1 MSVSF
6 AFTQKNDYKYLPST
20 EYLRY
25 TSINYL
31 FLAFILFENLFK
43 PRQLPS
49 ATSKQCFEQPATSFL
64 VCSLIFIEYKCS
76 SKAFIYLTFIIYYIS
91 QKRSRILTLIDQY
104 FLKSKNTLKHQ
115 GAILTSNIKLLGSG
129 DLLEALLPKRR
140 SQPSTR
146 SKDCPC
152 LRILQ
157 ARNGDAQVSYGKY
170 AFHH

>member
-1 MSVSF
+1 MATLGTISGFSF
-6 AFTQKNDYKYLPST
+6 SSRSRLSLLLKISRLNIDP
-20 EYLRY
+20 
-25 TSINYL
+25 
-31 FLAFILFENLFK
+31 
-43 PRQLPS
+43 
-49 ATSKQCFEQPATSFL
+49 TSFYFTL
-64 VCSLIFIEYKCS
+64 NKCS

-91 QKRSRILTLIDQY
+91 QKRSRDLTLIDQS
-104 FLKSKNTLKHQ
+104 FLECKNTLKCQ

-129 DLLEALLPKRR
+129 DLLEAPLPKRR

-157 ARNGDAQVSYGKY
+157 AQNDGGQVSYGKY